1 MTDSDEVM
9 MSASH
14 RALLRAR
21 AESSAEIDRWRMRA
35 LTAEAKLDKQVGEPV
50 VLVNNETIEALARA
64 SGCWIVQVGDAE
76 GVSFEERV
84 AALGVALGVELTA
97 RNVDQVGTPKWQRQL
112 AHYIGG
118 GGATVLFTGEAAARE
133 FYAGI
138 VGDDGSQT
146 NDYSGPVRIYA
157 AIYSPDRGCITENT

>member
-1 MTDSDEVM
+1 MTDSDEIM
-9 MSASH
+9 LSASH

-64 SGCWIVQVGDAE
+64 SGCWIVQVGGAE
-76 GVSFEERV
+76 DVTFEER
-84 AALGVALGVELTA
+84 AAALGVELTA
-97 RNVDQVGTPKWQRQL
+97 HNVDRVGTPKWQRRL
-112 AHYIGG
+112 VNYVGG
-118 GGATVLFTGEAAARE
+118 GGAIVLFTGEAAARE

-138 VGDDGSQT
+138 VGDDGSET
-146 NDYSGPVRIYA
+146 NSYDGPVRIYA